1 MFTKKIMKIFNLLI
15 IFGILLM
22 NFFIPI
28 KVLADFD
35 KGDIKDS
42 VISIGDDSDDGDI
55 LVTKTVEKTDNVGE
69 YKVTFDIKGKDIKQ
83 EIENKKNSY
92 TVFVLDASLSMM
104 GVKWNKAREAAINFS
119 KILVDDSNKNYL
131 ALVTFNGNGYQL
143 RDFQNEI
150 FNNNIFFFF
159 FFYTK

>member
-1 MFTKKIMKIFNLLI
+1 MKIFNLLI

-55 LVTKTVEKTDNVGE
+55 LVTKTVEKTDNVG
-69 YKVTFDIKGKDIKQ
+69 
-83 EIENKKNSY
+83 
-92 TVFVLDASLSMM
+92 
-104 GVKWNKAREAAINFS
+104 
-119 KILVDDSNKNYL
+119 
-131 ALVTFNGNGYQL
+131 
-143 RDFQNEI
+143 
-150 FNNNIFFFF
+150 
-159 FFYTK
+159 